1 MVKLVAIYKTPEDS
15 EAFDKHYFETHM
27 PLVAKIPGLIKS
39 EVSKLKAL
47 PGTELNFYMI
57 TEMYYENMDSFNAAM
72 ASVEGKAS
80 AKDLMTFAKNNVE
93 FFLGKVQ

>member
-1 MVKLVAIYKTPEDS
+1 
-15 EAFDKHYFETHM
+15 M

>member
-1 MVKLVAIYKTPEDS
+1 
-15 EAFDKHYFETHM
+15 
-27 PLVAKIPGLIKS
+27 
-39 EVSKLKAL
+39 
-47 PGTELNFYMI
+47 MI

-72 ASVEGKAS
+72 ASFEGKAS